1 MIRRLIFL
9 FMFLMLLSPAAMVLA
24 QHPGAWWG
32 GGTTITLSGTGYIF
46 CSTVTNGAC
55 TAFTPVNTLAIGPG
69 SSTPHD
75 LSCFSTTDGVTL
87 EDCGAKTLDN
97 GTIGNLLFK
106 QTATSVNNVITSID
120 AHAASTTITLYPGIC
135 PVIHNASQAAAD
147 VNNALPALAADLCFI
162 AQVRTTQ
169 TNYWRLTAASAGTVC
184 LDGTCAKNYVSFN
197 SGQLAVANYYT
208 CMVGATDTTLQWN
221 CYSGKGTVV
230 TN

>member
-1 MIRRLIFL
+1 MRRVFIGLVAL
-9 FMFLMLLSPAAMVLA
+9 FVLLMLPMLA
-24 QHPGAWWG
+24 RSDHFLGGGG

-120 AHAASTTITLYPGIC
+120 AHAASTGKEPYILSAALGCRKPDIDAGYEIDKICTVNAPPGHNIIKIVMWYGKNVGRVKEVRYYPSGSIGTIELY
-135 PVIHNASQAAAD
+135 S
-147 VNNALPALAADLCFI
+147 
-162 AQVRTTQ
+162 
-169 TNYWRLTAASAGTVC
+169 
-184 LDGTCAKNYVSFN
+184 KNF
-197 SGQLAVANYYT
+197 
-208 CMVGATDTTLQWN
+208 
-221 CYSGKGTVV
+221 
-230 TN
+230 